1 MPPLFDF
8 FMAALL
14 AALVTGISKI
24 HSPRRKTFVYA
35 FPIPFAL
42 AFLVGSKPLSCSH
55 AVGALSVHIFLWSIW
70 GLHKRTGWPVY
81 VIDILMALVYL
92 GGVSAADRSLENNS
106 DFLFYGLITLGIT
119 FSIATRWLPNVEEQ
133 GHVSPMPVPK
143 KFLLVFIVAASLFS
157 LKNTLGSAVAT
168 FPYLGV
174 FTVFECR
181 HSLYTL
187 SKRFGRLSIAF
198 MFLLASLR
206 FFQAHMPMPQAL
218 VWAWLPC
225 LATLAILQRGAKE
238 EGERREE

>member
-14 AALVTGISKI
+14 AALVTAISKI
-24 HSPRRKTFVYA
+24 HSPRWKTFVYA
-35 FPIPFAL
+35 IPIPFTL

-55 AVGALSVHIFLWSIW
+55 AIGGLSIHIFLWSIW

-81 VIDILMALVYL
+81 VIDIFMALVYL
-92 GGVSAADRSLENNS
+92 VGVRAVAGSLENNS
-106 DFLFYGLITLGIT
+106 DLLFYGLITFGIT
-119 FSIATRWLPNVEEQ
+119 FSIATHWLPIVEEQ
-133 GHVSPMPVPK
+133 GHVSPMPAPK
-143 KFLLVFIVAASLFS
+143 KFLLVFLVSATLFA
-157 LKNTLGSAVAT
+157 LKNTFGSAVAT

-198 MFLLASLR
+198 MVLLASLR
-206 FFQAHMPMPQAL
+206 FFQEHVPMPQAL
-218 VWAWLPC
+218 ALAWLPC
-225 LATLAILQRGAKE
+225 LAALSVLQRGTK
-238 EGERREE
+238 GERERTEL